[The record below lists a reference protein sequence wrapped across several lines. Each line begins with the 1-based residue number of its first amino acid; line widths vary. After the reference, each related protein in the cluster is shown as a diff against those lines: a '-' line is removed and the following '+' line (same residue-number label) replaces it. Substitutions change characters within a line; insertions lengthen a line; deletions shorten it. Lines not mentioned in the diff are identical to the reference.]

1 MKTAVLGLGII
12 GEAWARNLEEDG
24 LLVGAWN
31 RTAKKDFPKFK
42 TTAVDAIKD
51 AELIILVVAD
61 PPAVE
66 EVLNQI
72 ESALHK
78 GQILAQSSTI
88 SAEWT
93 HKFAARVEK
102 TGAKFLEI
110 PFTGSKPAAA
120 ARKNVFYVGG
130 DPKLMEQAQPVYSRL
145 GTLLHLGSLSSASS
159 VKLAMNMNIA
169 MRFEAIQE
177 SLAFSR
183 AEGVSDEAFYSALKI
198 NTAHCALDDIKEPK
212 LRNADYAPQFSL
224 KHMNKD
230 LRLTLESAGALKLPQ
245 LQTVKQQ
252 YDEGMRC
259 GLGEQD
265 FTVLMSLL

>member
-12 GEAWARNLEEDG
+12 GAEWAKNLHEDG
-24 LLVGAWN
+24 LLVGSWN
-31 RTAKKDFPKFK
+31 RTAKKDFPLFK
-42 TTAVDAIKD
+42 DSAVEAIKD

-66 EVLNQI
+66 DVLNQI
-72 ESALHK
+72 ESSLHK

-93 HKFAARVEK
+93 KKFAARVEK

-110 PFTGSKPAAA
+110 PFTGSKPAAI

-130 DPKLMEQAQPVYSRL
+130 DPVLMEHAQPVYSRL
-145 GTLLHLGSLSSASS
+145 GALLHLGALGNASS
-159 VKLAMNMNIA
+159 VKLAMNMTIA
-169 MRFEAIQE
+169 MRFEALQE
-177 SLAFSR
+177 GLAFSR
-183 AEGVSDEAFYSALKI
+183 AEGVSDEAFFSALKI

-212 LRNADYAPQFSL
+212 LRNADYSPQFSL

-230 LRLTLESAGALKLPQ
+230 LRLALESAGSLALPQ
-245 LQTVKQQ
+245 LKTVKAQ
-252 YDEGMRC
+252 YDEGARR